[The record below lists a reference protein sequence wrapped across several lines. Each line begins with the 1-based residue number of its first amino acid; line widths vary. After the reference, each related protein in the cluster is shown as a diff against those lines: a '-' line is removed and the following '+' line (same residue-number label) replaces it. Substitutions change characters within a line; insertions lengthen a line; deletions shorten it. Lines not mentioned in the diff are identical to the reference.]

1 MLSFENVS
9 VSYGKQTVLDGLS
22 FEFEDGSFNAVLAP
36 SGTGKTTLINTVGG
50 LVRPASGKVI
60 SDFKRIGY
68 VFQEPRLFPWLTALE
83 NVECVCRDR
92 EKASYYLSLLLPDA
106 AHKYPH
112 ELSGGMKQRVS
123 IARAL
128 AYEPQLL
135 LLDEPFKGLD
145 EGTKQ
150 ATVGTVTEFIK
161 QRTAILITHDLS
173 ETLTCD
179 NVYRL
184 EGKPVSALVKVK
196 SGNAPLNNTAL

>member
-1 MLSFENVS
+1 MLRFEGVS

-22 FEFEDGSFNAVLAP
+22 FEFEDGSFNAVIAP
-36 SGTGKTTLINTVGG
+36 SGAGKTTLINTVCG
-50 LVRPASGKVI
+50 LVRPVAGKVI

-92 EKASYYLSLLLPDA
+92 EKASYYLTLLLPDA
-106 AHKYPH
+106 ARKYPH

-150 ATVGTVTEFIK
+150 ATVDAVTEFIK
-161 QRTAILITHDLS
+161 ERTAILITHDLG

-179 NVYRL
+179 NIYRL

-196 SGNAPLNNTAL
+196 SGNVPLNNTAL